1 MDENSSSTA
10 QCFIQESGR
19 ILCLRSQLSS
29 VTLRRRGARKHDVL
43 CRCTRVVRRKNQ
55 SSSRSQFSLQWQVR
69 IEGSSPFSRCQTFFF
84 FPFWVWFFGRELSF
98 LALDLWRTF
107 WLSTVSVLCSS
118 SFSELDPCSWYEVT
132 VSLVDTNENK
142 GEIWEV
148 KHALLLFV
156 RIRVRVRVSLI

>member
-1 MDENSSSTA
+1 MFHPREWKDFVSSKSAQLCDIAAKRRSTKTRRFVPLHA
-10 QCFIQESGR
+10 RC
-19 ILCLRSQLSS
+19 SQKKS
-29 VTLRRRGARKHDVL
+29 VV
-43 CRCTRVVRRKNQ
+43 
-55 SSSRSQFSLQWQVR
+55 
-69 IEGSSPFSRCQTFFF
+69 IPFSVLAAMAGKDRRLFSVFTLPNLFFL
-84 FPFWVWFFGRELSF
+84 PFLVWFFGRELSF